1 MPWLSEAKKDVISC
15 EKPRGGANILRSAD
29 IRMGQPAGSDSGMP
43 QSGRRTRGT
52 ETSKYPEEEKTKV
65 MARVVASESAPAQTG
80 GVEAPPGV
88 VGPPMTPNGQ
98 DSGSAWK
105 RAPQRVTAP
114 YAKSGTQARRH
125 LSSAGHEKSCVNL
138 RGPSRKAKHY
148 RETDSEPVP

>member
-15 EKPRGGANILRSAD
+15 EKPRGGANIPRSAD
-29 IRMGQPAGSDSGMP
+29 VRMGQPAGSDSGMP

-88 VGPPMTPNGQ
+88 VGPTT
-98 DSGSAWK
+98 K
-105 RAPQRVTAP
+105 
-114 YAKSGTQARRH
+114 
-125 LSSAGHEKSCVNL
+125 
-138 RGPSRKAKHY
+138 
-148 RETDSEPVP
+148 